1 MSNLHIVQRLSHVR
15 SCLHLSNML
24 FTEWFVA
31 AQQFEIDGFSLEAYT
46 VPGNRGGSYI
56 STFLYS
62 PYRLSSILN

>member
-24 FTEWFVA
+24 STEWFDA

-56 STFLYS
+56 PTFLYS
-62 PYRLSSILN
+62 PYRL